1 MKKLLLTLIL
11 ITGFSFAQDSTSS
24 PWGVYGGITSSSMSD
39 SDGRT
44 TGLSLG
50 FSRTLNDKWS
60 WGSGL
65 SHRGAKIDDIEGT
78 VELKGN
84 AVELWS
90 SYSLIQ
96 FEYFDQDRSVSFDL
110 STGLIYAH
118 IYEFEAKM
126 DGVSVSWSDTDND
139 YGLFLNGT
147 IPLQEN
153 LALNLGYYMGL
164 RDMGDDTKFNNLW
177 LEVGYSF

>member
-1 MKKLLLTLIL
+1 
-11 ITGFSFAQDSTSS
+11 
-24 PWGVYGGITSSSMSD
+24 
-39 SDGRT
+39 
-44 TGLSLG
+44 
-50 FSRTLNDKWS
+50 
-60 WGSGL
+60 
-65 SHRGAKIDDIEGT
+65 
-78 VELKGN
+78 
-84 AVELWS
+84 
-90 SYSLIQ
+90 
-96 FEYFDQDRSVSFDL
+96 
-110 STGLIYAH
+110 
-118 IYEFEAKM
+118 M

>member
-1 MKKLLLTLIL
+1 MKKIL
-11 ITGFSFAQDSTSS
+11 IAIVLISSVSFAQDSTSS

-65 SHRGAKIDDIEGT
+65 SHRGAKIDDTDGT
-78 VELKGN
+78 IELKGN

-90 SYSLIQ
+90 SYSLMQ
-96 FEYFDQDRSVSFDL
+96 SESFFL

-126 DGVSVSWSDTDND
+126 DDVSVSWSDTDND

>member
-11 ITGFSFAQDSTSS
+11 ITGFSFAQDSSSS
-24 PWGVYGGITSSSMSD
+24 PWGVYGGITSAGMSD
-39 SDGRT
+39 ADGRT

-50 FSRTLNDKWS
+50 FSRTINDKWS

-65 SHRGAKIDDIEGT
+65 SHRGAEIDDIDGT
-78 VELKGN
+78 YELKGN
-84 AVELWS
+84 AVEFWS
-90 SYSLIQ
+90 SYSLMQ
-96 FEYFDQDRSVSFDL
+96 SESFFL

-126 DGVSVSWSDTDND
+126 DGISVSWSDTDND
-139 YGLFLNGT
+139 YGLYLNGT
-147 IPLQEN
+147 IPLQDN
-153 LALNLGYYMGL
+153 LGLNIGYYMGL
-164 RDMGDDTKFNNLW
+164 RDIGAGNKFDNLW